1 MKKNNNDKQS
11 FLHVAVLGRYRKKM
25 KCYPKYK
32 KSYFRAN
39 IIHSLHADQ
48 KYIDALVNHDQK
60 LISEIYERFAPGM
73 KAFLL
78 SRGCGEEDAGDLFQE
93 ALIDIYKLAN
103 DRQFVLTCPFEA
115 FLLLVCKR
123 KFFNQTKK
131 TSLTVV
137 TNGEEDAY
145 TNIAGDA
152 NAAAEQHAAQMGK
165 EQLVMIV
172 LDQMGNCKEVI
183 LKSLLKKP
191 QEEVAEELGMTY
203 AYYRKR
209 KSNCM
214 SELAELVKN
223 HPTFKELTP

>member
-1 MKKNNNDKQS
+1 M
-11 FLHVAVLGRYRKKM
+11 HT
-25 KCYPKYK
+25 
-32 KSYFRAN
+32 
-39 IIHSLHADQ
+39 DQ
-48 KYIDALVNHDQK
+48 KYIDALINHDQR
-60 LISEIYERFAPGM
+60 LVSEIYERFAPGM
-73 KAFLL
+73 RAFLL
-78 SRGCGEEDAGDLFQE
+78 SKGCNEEDAGDIFQE

-103 DRQFVLTCPFEA
+103 NKDFILTCPFEA

-137 TNGEEDAY
+137 TNGEDDAY

-152 NAAAEQHAAQMGK
+152 NTAATLLADQVGI
-165 EQLVMIV
+165 EQLIMTV

-191 QEEVAEELGMTY
+191 QEEVAKELGMTY

-214 SELAELVKN
+214 SELASLVQN
-223 HPTFKELTP
+223 HPTYKELMS